1 VVSDKVIGFG
11 LTALSVVAV
20 IAYGYLLFASPYS
33 SVVLKLTVFLAV
45 AVFFSIIAWIGYTLA
60 TSPSPKTIKE
70 IERELEALTVAAS
83 SGGESQQKQSSSG

>member
-1 VVSDKVIGFG
+1 LVSDKVIGFG

-33 SVVLKLTVFLAV
+33 AVVLKLTVFLAV
-45 AVFFSIIAWIGYTLA
+45 AVFFGILAWIGYTLA

-70 IERELEALTVAAS
+70 IERELEALTAATAGES
-83 SGGESQQKQSSSG
+83 ESQQKQSSSG